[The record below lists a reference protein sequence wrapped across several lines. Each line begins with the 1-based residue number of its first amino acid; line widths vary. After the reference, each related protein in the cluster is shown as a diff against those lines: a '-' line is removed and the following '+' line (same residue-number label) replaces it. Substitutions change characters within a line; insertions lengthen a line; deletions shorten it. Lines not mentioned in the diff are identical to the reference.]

1 MTRIFSGV
9 LLLLSLGACRTILD
23 PAKAEV
29 DKPIEPRV
37 RTECDVRDY
46 PHASEVP
53 DGAKNIGFVQVP
65 IADTDEQT
73 YINLR
78 KAICEKGGDALSQM
92 AWVREVGER
101 TPSSLRA
108 NAWVLP

>member
-1 MTRIFSGV
+1 MTR
-9 LLLLSLGACRTILD
+9 LLRCGMMLLAVTGCRTVLD
-23 PAKAEV
+23 PAKPDI
-29 DKPIEPRV
+29 DKPVEPRV

-46 PHASEVP
+46 PSASEVP

-73 YINLR
+73 YVNLR